1 MDTAEKT
8 AAAGVPL
15 TIVLAPTDAGRAEL
29 AQPQAGLSLPQ
40 RKLLSRLDGQRRLAD
55 LVGADAGLSSE
66 RIARDALRLLM
77 LGLARS
83 DEFVPTQQ
91 RAPTTVDLARNTQV
105 PATLSQA
112 DASLPSSAAVVEE
125 SRRGPM
131 RLAIGG
137 GIAALAIGFG
147 VVLLRPS
154 AVQREAE
161 SVASQDQAAAPA
173 PAPLPRPVTAGAVP
187 PDSAP
192 PSAPPAID
200 RPAEPTQS
208 QSRVAEPR
216 AVRTPPKVEARAP
229 KEEPR
234 APVAR
239 HDAAPPHAVQKPT
252 TVAAVPPV
260 SKPPAKQEAAN
271 KSGTERTAPV
281 KETTAP
287 TATPTPPAA
296 QPAERAAA
304 PPPAARV
311 VDSAPATA
319 PQQVAVA
326 TPPSGPPA
334 APVAAATNP
343 PAPAGARALLP
354 SERDFAPSDTDPERL
369 AQQAAGRA
377 PVQRTPPIFPRD
389 AIRQGLTE
397 GSVRARLH
405 IAADGSVQSVET
417 SVTDPRFKVF
427 ERPARA
433 ALMTWTFVPGAP
445 GRAYDTL
452 VYFRAP

>member
-83 DEFVPTQQ
+83 DEFVPTRQ
-91 RAPTTVDLARNTQV
+91 RVPGTVDIARNT
-105 PATLSQA
+105 PATLPA
-112 DASLPSSAAVVEE
+112 AGPAFSSSSDIAYG
-125 SRRGPM
+125 SRRAPL
-131 RLAIGG
+131 RLLVGG
-137 GIAALAIGFG
+137 GIAAVVIGAA
-147 VVLLRPS
+147 VLLLRPS
-154 AVQREAE
+154 AVERKAE
-161 SVASQDQAAAPA
+161 SEAARDRSAVPA
-173 PAPLPRPVTAGAVP
+173 PTPLPPTVTAKATP
-187 PDSAP
+187 PESP
-192 PSAPPAID
+192 RPLTPSTPVRA
-200 RPAEPTQS
+200 AEPAQAE
-208 QSRVAEPR
+208 SRVVEPPH
-216 AVRTPPKVEARAP
+216 AVRTPPKAEAHAPKEEARAP
-229 KEEPR
+229 
-234 APVAR
+234 VVR
-239 HDAAPPHAVQKPT
+239 HDAGPPHAVQRPT

-260 SKPPAKQEAAN
+260 SKPPAKQETAN
-271 KSGTERTAPV
+271 KSGADRTAPV
-281 KETTAP
+281 KETTASA
-287 TATPTPPAA
+287 ATPTPPAP
-296 QPAERAAA
+296 QTAERAAA
-304 PPPAARV
+304 APPATRV

-319 PQQVAVA
+319 PQTVAVA
-326 TPPSGPPA
+326 TPPISPPA
-334 APVAAATNP
+334 APVAAAANP
-343 PAPAGARALLP
+343 PAAGPRALLP

-389 AIRQGLTE
+389 AIREGLTE

-405 IAADGSVQSVET
+405 IAADGTVQSVET

-433 ALMTWTFVPGAP
+433 ALMTWTFVPGAS
-445 GRAYDTL
+445 GRVYDTL